1 MAFIYNLFTTTMA
14 RKSKK
19 IKILFSIPNFDTAG
33 SGKALLKVALSLNKE
48 LFIPEI
54 LCMHDRG
61 AFFEVVKNS
70 GLKVHVFEYTTQM
83 KPYIKGV
90 FKTFKISRFLKS
102 IQPDIIHSFH
112 YAPDYSEPLAAKM
125 AGIPWVYTK
134 KNMNWGG
141 SSANG
146 WKLRT
151 YLANHILVQNK
162 DMKSEFFSNSK
173 KISLVSRG
181 VDTSEFFP
189 TDPKVNIRK
198 QYDLNDSD
206 RIVICVANLVPVK
219 GIEILLK
226 AFERVKGLH
235 PDWRLFVVGD
245 INNDYGKMLVE
256 SSESMISKEE
266 LFFVGK
272 VMNVKDYLNSAE
284 LFVLPTL
291 NKGRK
296 EGSPVALLEAMA
308 CATNVIASKIPGIK
322 DQLENYPNHMFEA
335 GNIEELSIKLDK
347 YMSLDSLGNKKIGK
361 KFNAH
366 INDAYKIEHEVE
378 KTEKVYLKLI

>member
-1 MAFIYNLFTTTMA
+1 MA

-19 IKILFSIPNFDTAG
+19 IKILFTIPNFDTAG

-48 LFIPEI
+48 LFVPEI

-61 AFFEVVKNS
+61 KFFEVVKQS
-70 GLKVHVFEYTTQM
+70 GLKVHLFDYTTQM
-83 KPYIKGV
+83 KPYVKGILNSY
-90 FKTFKISRFLKS
+90 KISRFLKS

-125 AGIPWVYTK
+125 AGITWVYTK

-146 WKLRT
+146 WKLRSF
-151 YLANHILVQNK
+151 LANHILVQNK
-162 DMKSEFFSNSK
+162 DMISEFFPSSK
-173 KISLVSRG
+173 KVSLVTRG

-189 TDPKVNIRK
+189 TESKVNIRK

-219 GIEILLK
+219 GIEILMK
-226 AFERVKGLH
+226 AFERVKNSHL
-235 PDWRLFVVGD
+235 DWKLFVVGD
-245 INNDYGKMLVE
+245 INNDYGKMLFE
-256 SSESMISKEE
+256 SGETMISNKE
-266 LFFVGK
+266 LFFTGK
-272 VMNVKDYLNSAE
+272 VLNVKDYLNVSE
-284 LFVLPTL
+284 IFVLPTKE
-291 NKGRK
+291 KG

-308 CATNVIASKIPGIK
+308 CGKNVLASKIPGIK
-322 DQLENYPNHMFEA
+322 DQLEKYLDHMFEA
-335 GNIEELSIKLDK
+335 GNIEELSNKLEK
-347 YMSLDSLGNKKIGK
+347 YMSLDSSENKKIGS
-361 KFNAH
+361 KFNIH
-366 INDAYKIEHEVE
+366 INNAYKIEHEVE

>member
-1 MAFIYNLFTTTMA
+1 MA

-19 IKILFSIPNFDTAG
+19 IKILFTIPNFDSAG

-48 LFIPEI
+48 LFVPEI

-61 AFFEVVKNS
+61 KFFEVVKQS
-70 GLKVHVFEYTTQM
+70 GLKVHLFDYTTQM
-83 KPYIKGV
+83 KPYVKGILNSY
-90 FKTFKISRFLKS
+90 KISRFLKS

-125 AGIPWVYTK
+125 AGITWVYTK

-146 WKLRT
+146 WKLRSF
-151 YLANHILVQNK
+151 LANHILVQNK
-162 DMKSEFFSNSK
+162 DMISEFFPSSK
-173 KISLVSRG
+173 KVSLVTRG

-189 TDPKVNIRK
+189 TESKVNIRK

-219 GIEILLK
+219 GIEILMK
-226 AFERVKGLH
+226 AFERVKNSHL
-235 PDWRLFVVGD
+235 DWKLFVVGD
-245 INNDYGKMLVE
+245 INNDYGKMLFE
-256 SSESMISKEE
+256 SGETMISNKE
-266 LFFVGK
+266 LFFTGK
-272 VMNVKDYLNSAE
+272 VLNVKDYLNVSE
-284 LFVLPTL
+284 IFVLPTKE
-291 NKGRK
+291 KG

-308 CATNVIASKIPGIK
+308 CGKNVLASKIPGIK
-322 DQLENYPNHMFEA
+322 DQLEKYPDHMFEA
-335 GNIEELSIKLDK
+335 GNIEELKNKLEK
-347 YMSLDSLGNKKIGK
+347 YMSLDSSENKKIGS
-361 KFNAH
+361 KFNIH
-366 INDAYKIEHEVE
+366 INNAYKIEHEVE

>member
-1 MAFIYNLFTTTMA
+1 MVFIYYLFITTMA

-19 IKILFSIPNFDTAG
+19 IKILFTIPNFDTAG

-48 LFIPEI
+48 LFVPEI

-61 AFFEVVKNS
+61 KFFEVVKQS
-70 GLKVHVFEYTTQM
+70 GLKVHLFDYTTQM
-83 KPYIKGV
+83 KPYVKGILNSY
-90 FKTFKISRFLKS
+90 KISRFLKS

-125 AGIPWVYTK
+125 AGITWVYTK

-146 WKLRT
+146 WKLRSF
-151 YLANHILVQNK
+151 LANHILVQNK
-162 DMKSEFFSNSK
+162 DMISEFFPSSK
-173 KISLVSRG
+173 KVSLVTRG

-189 TDPKVNIRK
+189 TESKVNIRK

-219 GIEILLK
+219 GIEILMK
-226 AFERVKGLH
+226 AFERVKNSHL
-235 PDWRLFVVGD
+235 DWKLFVVGD
-245 INNDYGKMLVE
+245 INNDYGKMLFE
-256 SSESMISKEE
+256 SGETMISNKE
-266 LFFVGK
+266 LFFTGK
-272 VMNVKDYLNSAE
+272 VLNVKDYLNVSE
-284 LFVLPTL
+284 IFVLPTKE
-291 NKGRK
+291 KG

-308 CATNVIASKIPGIK
+308 CGKNVLASKIPGIK
-322 DQLENYPNHMFEA
+322 DQLEKYPDHMFEA
-335 GNIEELSIKLDK
+335 GNIEELSNKLEK
-347 YMSLDSLGNKKIGK
+347 YMSLDSSENKKIGS
-361 KFNAH
+361 KFNIH
-366 INDAYKIEHEVE
+366 INNAYKIEHEVE

>member
-1 MAFIYNLFTTTMA
+1 MVFIYNLFTTTMA
-14 RKSKK
+14 RKFKK
-19 IKILFSIPNFDTAG
+19 IKILFTIPNFDTAG

-48 LFIPEI
+48 LFVSEI
-54 LCMHDRG
+54 LCMHKRG
-61 AFFEVVKNS
+61 SFFKEVEKS
-70 GLKVHVFEYTTQM
+70 GLKVHVFQYTTQM
-83 KPYIKGV
+83 KPYAKGLLNSY
-90 FKTFKISRFLKS
+90 KISRFLKS

-125 AGIPWVYTK
+125 AGILWVYTK

-151 YLANHILVQNK
+151 FLANHILVQNK
-162 DMKSEFFSNSK
+162 DMISEFFPDSNK
-173 KISLVSRG
+173 VSLVTRG

-189 TDPKVNIRK
+189 TEPEVNILK
-198 QYDLNDSD
+198 QYDLKETD
-206 RIVICVANLVPVK
+206 RIVLCVANLVPVK

-226 AFERVKGLH
+226 AFERVKNSH
-235 PDWRLFVVGD
+235 SNWKLFVVGD

-256 SSESMISKEE
+256 SGKSMISNKK
-266 LFFVGK
+266 LFFTGK
-272 VMNVKDYLNSAE
+272 VLNVKDYLNIAE

-308 CATNVIASKIPGIK
+308 CAKNVIASKIPGIK
-322 DQLENYPNHMFEA
+322 DQLEKYPDHMFEA
-335 GNIEELSIKLDK
+335 GNIQKLSIILEK
-347 YMSLDSLGNKKIGK
+347 YMSLDTSENKNIGNK
-361 KFNAH
+361 FNIH
-366 INDAYKIEHEVE
+366 INNSYKIEHEVE
-378 KTEKVYLKLI
+378 KTEKVYSKLI

>member
-1 MAFIYNLFTTTMA
+1 MA

-19 IKILFSIPNFDTAG
+19 IKILFTIPNFDSAG

-48 LFIPEI
+48 LFVPEI

-61 AFFEVVKNS
+61 KFFEVVKQS
-70 GLKVHVFEYTTQM
+70 GLKVHLFDYTTQM
-83 KPYIKGV
+83 KPYVKGILNSY
-90 FKTFKISRFLKS
+90 KISRFLKS

-125 AGIPWVYTK
+125 AGITWVYTK

-146 WKLRT
+146 WKLRSF
-151 YLANHILVQNK
+151 LANHILVQNK
-162 DMKSEFFSNSK
+162 DMISEFFPSSK
-173 KISLVSRG
+173 KVSLVTRG

-189 TDPKVNIRK
+189 TESKVNIRK

-219 GIEILLK
+219 GIEILMK
-226 AFERVKGLH
+226 AFERVKNSHL
-235 PDWRLFVVGD
+235 DWKLFVVGD
-245 INNDYGKMLVE
+245 INNDYGKMLFE
-256 SSESMISKEE
+256 SGETMISNKE
-266 LFFVGK
+266 LFFTGK
-272 VMNVKDYLNSAE
+272 VLNVKDYLNVSE
-284 LFVLPTL
+284 IFVLPTKE
-291 NKGRK
+291 KG

-308 CATNVIASKIPGIK
+308 CGKNVLASKIPGIK
-322 DQLENYPNHMFEA
+322 DQLEKYPDHMFEA
-335 GNIEELSIKLDK
+335 GNIEELSNKLEK
-347 YMSLDSLGNKKIGK
+347 YMSLDSSENKKIGS
-361 KFNAH
+361 KFNIH
-366 INDAYKIEHEVE
+366 INNAYKIEHEVE

>member
-1 MAFIYNLFTTTMA
+1 MA
-14 RKSKK
+14 RKFKK

-48 LFIPEI
+48 LFVSEI
-54 LCMHDRG
+54 LCMHKRG
-61 AFFEVVKNS
+61 SFFKVVEES
-70 GLKVHVFEYTTQM
+70 GLKVHVFKYTTQM
-83 KPYIKGV
+83 KPYAKGLLNSC
-90 FKTFKISRFLKS
+90 KISRFLKS
-102 IQPDIIHSFH
+102 IKPDIIHSFH
-112 YAPDYSEPLAAKM
+112 YGPDYSEPLAAKM
-125 AGIPWVYTK
+125 AGVLWVYTK

-146 WKLRT
+146 WKLRSF
-151 YLANHILVQNK
+151 LASHIVVQNK
-162 DMKSEFFSNSK
+162 DMINKFFPQSK
-173 KISLVSRG
+173 KISLISRG
-181 VDTSEFFP
+181 VDTSEFYP
-189 TDPKVNIRK
+189 YTPKVDIRK
-198 QYDLNDSD
+198 KYNLNETD

-219 GIEILLK
+219 GIEILLE
-226 AFERVKGLH
+226 AFDKIQNKH
-235 PDWRLFVVGD
+235 MNWKLFIVGD
-245 INNDYGKMLVE
+245 HKNEYGKKL
-256 SSESMISKEE
+256 IRQFKKIN
-266 LFFVGK
+266 FNKTIYFTGK
-272 VMNVKDYLNSAE
+272 VLNINDYLNTSE
-284 LFVLPTL
+284 LFVLPTKE
-291 NKGRK
+291 KG

-308 CATNVIASKIPGIK
+308 CGINVIASKIPGIK